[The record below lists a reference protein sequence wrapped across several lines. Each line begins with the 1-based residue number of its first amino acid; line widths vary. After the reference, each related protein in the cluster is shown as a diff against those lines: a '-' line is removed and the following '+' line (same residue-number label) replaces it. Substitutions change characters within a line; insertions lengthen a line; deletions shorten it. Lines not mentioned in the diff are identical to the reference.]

1 MHVWLITV
9 GEPLPGLSEGSRLW
23 RTGLVAE
30 ELVRR
35 GHSVTWWTSRVD
47 HFRKR
52 LFPASS
58 TVFEPYAGLAIRFLE
73 GCLYRRNVSFA
84 RLLNHWQIG
93 RDFRSRS
100 HSAPTPQVILCSF
113 PTIELAAAAERYA
126 RSRRIPIVMDVRDLW
141 PDVFLLPAPERL
153 RDTLRVLL
161 RPYFSASQ
169 RALAGADA
177 LIAVSQRYLEWGL
190 VRACRAQR
198 PTDRVFPLAYSFAP
212 ENNEVSRGART
223 ALLSRFGVP
232 PDSTVCMFAG
242 TFGRTYDLGPVL
254 ACAAQFAGEGSRGFH
269 FLICGEGDRGEEWRR
284 SALRLPN
291 VSFTG
296 WLAQDE
302 MRAAL
307 GAADIGLAAY
317 APDAPQGLP
326 NKVIEYL
333 AAGLAVVSSLPGETA
348 QLLSAEGCGRTY
360 TAGSASS
367 LAEALLGLSSAQARR
382 MVAENARRVFAA
394 RFRAEA
400 VYSLLAEYLERTA
413 GMLES

>member
-1 MHVWLITV
+1 VHVWLITV

-47 HFRKR
+47 HFHKR
-52 LFPASS
+52 RFPASS
-58 TVFEPYAGLAIRFLE
+58 AVFHAYAGLTVRFLD

-84 RLLNHWQIG
+84 RLLNHWQVG
-93 RDFRSRS
+93 RDFHARSA
-100 HSAPTPQVILCSF
+100 SAPAPQVILCSF
-113 PTIELAAAAERYA
+113 PTIELAGAAARYA
-126 RSRRIPIVMDVRDLW
+126 RDRKIPIVMDVRDLW

-153 RDTLRVLL
+153 RGALRVLL
-161 RPYFSASQ
+161 RPYFATSQ
-169 RALAGADA
+169 RALAGAAA
-177 LIAVSQRYLEWGL
+177 LIAVSQQYLEWGL
-190 VRACRAQR
+190 ARAGRTQR
-198 PTDRVFPLAYSFAP
+198 STDGVFPLAYSLAP
-212 ENNEVSRGART
+212 ANEASQGART
-223 ALLSRFGVP
+223 ELLRRFGVR

-254 ACAAQFAGEGSRGFH
+254 ACAAQFASEGNRGFH
-269 FLICGEGDRGEEWRR
+269 FLICGEGERGDEWRR
-284 SALRLPN
+284 SAAGLPN

-317 APDAPQGLP
+317 APDAPQGMP

-333 AAGLAVVSSLPGETA
+333 AAGLAVVSSLAGETA
-348 QLLSAEGCGRTY
+348 QLLSAEKCGRTY
-360 TAGSASS
+360 AAGSAASLREALQGLRGADARRA
-367 LAEALLGLSSAQARR
+367 LAES
-382 MVAENARRVFAA
+382 ARRVFAA

-400 VYSLLAEYLERTA
+400 VYPRLAEYLERTA